1 MVDAWGGPEFIA
13 GVWELVGSV
22 ISPGGGVYA
31 FEWLLASVTGGGQ
44 VFTNTSCEVGCQ
56 DSGGGGTC
64 RSTGGLYSGP
74 VNVLSG
80 YFPCGVSEGGEGR
93 LFSSFFG

>member
-1 MVDAWGGPEFIA
+1 MGGVFC
-13 GVWELVGSV
+13 
-22 ISPGGGVYA
+22 PGGGIDA
-31 FEWLLASVTGGGQ
+31 FKRVLAEVAVGRE
-44 VFTNTSCEVGCQ
+44 VFANAIGKVRCQ
-56 DSGGGGTC
+56 DSGRGVTC
-64 RSTGGLYSGP
+64 RGAGRLYSGP